1 MTTVNIA
8 AATSIVGTT
17 TYLTASGTAA
27 LVLLANTSTSA
38 TVVRINQL
46 VAANT
51 TSSAVNT
58 TVSLY
63 VGSTVTSQGSAPAS
77 GTAYP
82 IASVISVP
90 PNASLVV
97 IDKTSAL
104 YLMENQLISVTSSTS
119 TAITYTISYEIIT

>member
-38 TVVRINQL
+38 TVVRINQI

-63 VGSTVTSQGSAPAS
+63 VGSSVTSQGSAPAS

>member
-38 TVVRINQL
+38 TVVRINQI

-63 VGSTVTSQGSAPAS
+63 VGSSVTSQGSAPAG